1 MTPPQPPFPASGTP
15 NSPFAGLINGRPAPL
30 PPGIATRVDITP
42 DSVQRAAVNFATGQQ
57 HLADAW
63 MRLQTGLNANAGMAG
78 TGGPAKVF
86 TSKYDPALQ
95 TIWKGF
101 GSGII
106 HLGGTSKGLT
116 QTANN
121 HLKADHHS
129 RADSRGSGAEKL
141 PFARV
146 DSKMSMAEPG
156 PATGQGGSGL
166 PGPLS
171 RLWPNASVDGL
182 NEAASV
188 WRSAA
193 KEIHTIGDWLH
204 WTIGTITD
212 TSSGADIDAMF
223 GYFEKIWTP
232 AGGGLLGKLE
242 ASCTAMASACEE
254 YASKV
259 NGARTKMK
267 WELAAAG
274 VGVTITTVGGVLL
287 TPVTGG
293 GSDAGA
299 AAWMPLK

>member
-1 MTPPQPPFPASGTP
+1 MTPPFPASGTP
-15 NSPFAGLINGRPAPL
+15 NSPFAGLINGRPTPL
-30 PPGIATRVDITP
+30 PPGIAARVDITP

-78 TGGPAKVF
+78 TGAPAKAF

-101 GSGII
+101 DSGII
-106 HLGGTSKGLT
+106 HLGATSKGLT

-129 RADSRGSGAEKL
+129 RADSRSSGPEKL

-146 DSKMSMAEPG
+146 YPRHVAMAEPG

-166 PGPLS
+166 PGPLA

-182 NEAASV
+182 NAAAFV

-193 KEIHTIGDWLH
+193 KEIHTIGDRLH
-204 WTIGTITD
+204 WTIGTITV
-212 TSSGADIDAMF
+212 
-223 GYFEKIWTP
+223 P
-232 AGGGLLGKLE
+232 
-242 ASCTAMASACEE
+242 
-254 YASKV
+254 
-259 NGARTKMK
+259 
-267 WELAAAG
+267 AAAQTSTRCSG
-274 VGVTITTVGGVLL
+274 TSRRSGHRPVAACSANRRLLHRDGQCLRAVRQQRQQRTHQNEVGTCRRWGRVTITTAGGVLL

-293 GSDAGA
+293 GPMPVPQQP
-299 AAWMPLK
+299 MPLK